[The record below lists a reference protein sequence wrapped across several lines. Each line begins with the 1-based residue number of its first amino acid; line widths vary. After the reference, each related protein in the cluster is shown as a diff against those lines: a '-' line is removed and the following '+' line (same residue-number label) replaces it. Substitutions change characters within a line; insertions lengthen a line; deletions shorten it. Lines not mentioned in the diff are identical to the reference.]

1 MVELP
6 HVTAPVW
13 IRSRLPVFALA
24 LMGLS
29 LGAARPVRAEPE
41 LDATRLARLRAEVDE
56 LQERLDRARSAAG
69 SERRSLQTQKAD
81 LEVLLNKEQLR
92 QNTLKRMRARQLDEK
107 RRAESRSA
115 LLVEPALAAAQRL
128 RRLVEQTLPFR
139 REQRHQAVDEII
151 ESLRGPAADPAIAIS
166 RLWQLLE
173 DEIRLTAESGL
184 HRQVIVL
191 DGRRL
196 LVEVVHLGMGALY
209 FRTQDGR
216 FGWADAGGGKGYTF
230 RLFSD
235 EQRIAAVEALF
246 DALRKQIRRGAFEL
260 PLALTSSGEEAP

>member
-1 MVELP
+1 MVDMP
-6 HVTAPVW
+6 HGTAPVW
-13 IRSRLPVFALA
+13 FSFRFPVLALA

-29 LGAARPVRAEPE
+29 LGTALPARAEPE
-41 LDATRLARLRAEVDE
+41 PDAARLARLRAEVDE
-56 LQERLDRARSAAG
+56 LQERLDRARSTAA

-92 QNTLKRMRARQLDEK
+92 QKTLKRMRARQLDEQRK
-107 RRAESRSA
+107 AESRSA
-115 LLVEPALAAAQRL
+115 LLVEPALGAAHRL

-139 REQRHQAVDEII
+139 HEQRLQAVDEII
-151 ESLRGPAADPAIAIS
+151 ASLRGPAADPAVALS

-184 HRQVIVL
+184 HRQVIAL
-191 DGRRL
+191 EGRRL

-209 FRTQDGR
+209 FRTEDGR
-216 FGWADAGGGKGYTF
+216 FGWADPGDGKGYTF

-235 EQRIAAVEALF
+235 EQRIAAVETLF
-246 DALRKQIRRGAFEL
+246 DALRKQIRKGAFAL
-260 PLALTSSGEEAP
+260 PLALTSSGEDEP